1 MAGYD
6 NNLVVTNLGTLFFVL
21 VGHLSFFMIHIILFV
36 LSKCSKTVDKARQRL
51 SSYLY
56 FSGSIRLVMEGL
68 LDLVLFSLINLKDAD
83 WSGDFLMVTVN
94 NWCAISILV
103 IGISFPIAMIIVL
116 VFNTKRW
123 DEE

>member
-94 NWCAISILV
+94 KVVCHIYTCD
-103 IGISFPIAMIIVL
+103 GHFFPYRYDHRLSLQYKAMG
-116 VFNTKRW
+116 
-123 DEE
+123 